1 MRVALATAAALLA
14 ASAVFVALVLPAEF
28 GVDPS
33 GVGRALGLVG
43 LSGRAEGSYQ
53 PQPGALVRDRR
64 EFHLAPFESVELK
77 YHLDAGRGLAYS
89 WTASGEVVFDFHAE
103 PVGAAEGY
111 AESFAQGRSDA
122 DSGIYEAPYDGIH
135 GWFWENRGAV
145 AVMVKL
151 DTAGFATGA
160 TVFADGRSES
170 LALATLAETEGSNAL
185 QGVE

>member
-1 MRVALATAAALLA
+1 MMRVGLATAGALLA

-33 GVGRALGLVG
+33 GVGRALGLAG
-43 LSGRAEGSYQ
+43 LSGRAEGGYQ
-53 PQPGALVRDRR
+53 PRPGALARDRR

-89 WTASGEVVFDFHAE
+89 WTASGEVVFDLHAE
-103 PVGAAEGY
+103 PAGAAEGY

-170 LALATLAETEGSNAL
+170 VALAETDGSNAL

>member
-1 MRVALATAAALLA
+1 MMRVALATAAALLA

-33 GVGRALGLVG
+33 GVGRTLGLVG
-43 LSGRAEGSYQ
+43 LSGQAGERYQ
-53 PQPGALVRDRR
+53 PLPGALVGDRR

-89 WTASGEVVFDFHAE
+89 WTASGEVVFDLHAE
-103 PVGAAEGY
+103 PAGAAEGY

-151 DTAGFATGA
+151 DAAGFATGA

-170 LALATLAETEGSNAL
+170 VALAETDGSNAL